1 VSGGGPAGLQ
11 IVLSG
16 ESAPEDTSFLAGL
29 SRRIE
34 ERRADGQN
42 LAVLLIECRIIGQID
57 RVWGYRVGDAARSR
71 IVAGLQAGVL
81 RLGDLVGE
89 MGRDDLALVLSAV
102 EGPDVALLAAEK
114 SLREMNAPL
123 WLGEDEI
130 YARPVIG
137 IAMYPEHGGDAESLL
152 QKAKSACAAAR
163 HVPGRIAVHS
173 AGLEN
178 PEARR
183 ILYESR
189 LRTAVADD
197 ALELVFQP
205 QYDLR
210 LGQIMGAESLFRWRD
225 EALGLIPA
233 SDAFAAAEA
242 AGKVTPLVT
251 SLLNRAL
258 RNCSEFRY
266 SAGLDLRIAV
276 NFAGRALLQKALP
289 DLVERALKTWGL
301 RAGRLIIEIGDISV
315 LETELMAADTLGRL
329 KELGVRLSIDDA
341 DASVASLFWLAA
353 LPFRE
358 IKIDF
363 SAARD
368 AAGER
373 IAQSLIELAHH
384 LKLDVVAVGVP
395 DEAMANR
402 LKELGCDY
410 LQADY
415 KGPALDP
422 ARFVAQ
428 FGVGGG

>member
-1 VSGGGPAGLQ
+1 MSEGSPAEFQ

-16 ESAPEDTSFLAGL
+16 ESTPEDVSFLEGL

-42 LAVLLIECRIIGQID
+42 LAVLLIECRIIGRID

-102 EGPDVALLAAEK
+102 DGPDVALLAAEK
-114 SLREMNAPL
+114 ALREMSAPL

-137 IAMYPEHGGDAESLL
+137 IAMWPEHGDDAESLL
-152 QKAKSACAAAR
+152 QKAKSACAVAR

-178 PEARR
+178 PEARQ

-225 EALGLIPA
+225 EALGLIPPT
-233 SDAFAAAEA
+233 DVFAAAEA
-242 AGKVTPLVT
+242 AGKVMELVT

-266 SAGLDLRIAV
+266 SAGLDLRIAI
-276 NFAGRALLQKALP
+276 NFSGRMLLQKQLP
-289 DLVERALKTWGL
+289 DLVDRALKTWGL
-301 RAGRLIIEIGDISV
+301 RAGRLVIEIEETSV
-315 LETELMAADTLGRL
+315 LETELIAANTLGRL
-329 KELGVRLSIDDA
+329 REIGVKLSIDDA
-341 DASVASLFWLAA
+341 HASIASLFWLAGM
-353 LPFRE
+353 PFQE

-368 AAGER
+368 VASER

-384 LKLDVVAVGVP
+384 LKLDVVALDVP
-395 DEAMANR
+395 DDATANR
-402 LKELGCDY
+402 LKDLGCDY

-415 KGPALDP
+415 KAPALDP
-422 ARFVAQ
+422 ASFVARY
-428 FGVGGG
+428 GTGGG